1 MLREKLENE
10 IYNYISSKG
19 IDAYVIIMHPKTW
32 VALCKEVW
40 ASNVTYF
47 AGSVY
52 VMNKNQIELRYSG
65 KKVFRSLDILEGE
78 FEVR

>member
-1 MLREKLENE
+1 MLREKLENQ
-10 IYNYISSKG
+10 IDVYISSKC
-19 IDAYVIIMHPKTW
+19 IDPNVIIMHPKTW
-32 VALCKEVW
+32 EQLCKEVR

-52 VMNKNQIELRYSG
+52 VMNKNQIELRYRG
-65 KKVFRSLDILEGE
+65 KKVFRSFDILEGE

>member
-32 VALCKEVW
+32 EQLCTQVW
-40 ASNVTYF
+40 ESSHCEIYIN
-47 AGSVY
+47 
-52 VMNKNQIELRYSG
+52 NELRYSG
-65 KKVFRSLDILEGE
+65 KKVFRSFDILEGE